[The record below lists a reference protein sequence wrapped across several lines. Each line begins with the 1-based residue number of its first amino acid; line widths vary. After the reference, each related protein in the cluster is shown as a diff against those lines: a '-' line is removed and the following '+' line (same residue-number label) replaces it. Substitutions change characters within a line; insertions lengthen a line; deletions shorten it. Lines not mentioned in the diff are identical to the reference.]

1 MTHTKLRTS
10 VFRLANKGW
19 QNGEKSNRLSKKKKK
34 ELEWRYGNI
43 AGKHTYC
50 VLGRFATYL

>member
-34 ELEWRYGNI
+34 KNSNGDTDILQANTHI
-43 AGKHTYC
+43 
-50 VLGRFATYL
+50 VF